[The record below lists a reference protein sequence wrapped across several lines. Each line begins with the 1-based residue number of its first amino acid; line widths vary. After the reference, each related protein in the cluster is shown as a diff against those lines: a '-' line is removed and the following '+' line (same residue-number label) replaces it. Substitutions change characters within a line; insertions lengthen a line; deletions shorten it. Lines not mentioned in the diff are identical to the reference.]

1 MFSEKSCFFH
11 FGGTSLIYHAI
22 ICVILFGPKTTFM
35 KTCLLA
41 FGSGVFFF
49 FLILQSAWW
58 VVPCVIT
65 WGAIL
70 YWQDRQERRRQAAAD
85 FPGQEPDKPKR

>member
-1 MFSEKSCFFH
+1 
-11 FGGTSLIYHAI
+11 
-22 ICVILFGPKTTFM
+22 
-35 KTCLLA
+35 LLA

-65 WGAIL
+65 WGAIFC
-70 YWQDRQERRRQAAAD
+70 WQDRQERRRQAAANL
-85 FPGQEPDKPKR
+85 PGRTPDKPKR

>member
-1 MFSEKSCFFH
+1 MSPINLSHYNMRNFVWTQNIFFM
-11 FGGTSLIYHAI
+11 I
-22 ICVILFGPKTTFM
+22 

-49 FLILQSAWW
+49 FLILHSAWW

-65 WGAIL
+65 WGAIF
-70 YWQDRQERRRQAAAD
+70 YWQDRQERRRQAAASL
-85 FPGQEPDKPKR
+85 PSRETDKAKR